1 MTIPVLAVENLSKVW
16 SPGTNRAVT
25 ALENFTFE
33 VRQGEFLAVIGPS
46 GCGKSTLLYTIA
58 GLEQPTAGRILLD
71 GQAIAGPS
79 PDRQLIFQEASLFP
93 WLSVLD
99 NVAWGLRIK
108 GIGKSECTDRAMHF
122 IRKVGLADSIKKHP
136 HELSGG
142 MKQRAAIAR
151 ALALE
156 PRILLMD
163 EPFAA
168 LDVQTRY
175 LMQRFVLELW
185 SSTQSTIIFVTHHID
200 EAIFLADRVLVLTAR
215 PGRILEQVPVEL
227 PRPRDITSQR
237 FDEYRSSFF
246 AHLGSQVAKAFSEQ
260 ELAEVLYM

>member
-1 MTIPVLAVENLSKVW
+1 VLAVENLSKVW
-16 SPGTNRAVT
+16 SPGTARAVT
-25 ALENFTFE
+25 ALENFTFSIQ
-33 VRQGEFLAVIGPS
+33 QGEFVSVIGPS

-58 GLEQPTAGRILLD
+58 GLEEPTAGRILLD
-71 GQAIAGPS
+71 GEPIAGPN

-108 GIGKSECTDRAMHF
+108 GMPKSERNDRAMHF

-175 LMQRFVLELW
+175 LMQRFVLDLW

-215 PGRILEQVPVEL
+215 PGRILEQVPVDL
-227 PRPRDITSQR
+227 PRPRDITSKA
-237 FDEYRSSFF
+237 FDAYRSAFF

-260 ELAEVLYM
+260 ELAEVLHM